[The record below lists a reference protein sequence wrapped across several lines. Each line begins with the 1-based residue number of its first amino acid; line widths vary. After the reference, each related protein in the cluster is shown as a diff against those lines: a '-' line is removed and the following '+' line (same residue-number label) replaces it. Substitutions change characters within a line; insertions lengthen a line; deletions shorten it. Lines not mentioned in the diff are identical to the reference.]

1 MYNFFYIHSKSGSS
15 NYLWNETNQISISIA
30 TLCLGYAQV
39 LVRKI
44 KLRTV
49 CRGNVG
55 LKALVTAISGILLVE
70 RHPEVEDSTL
80 ALSTRVRHSGVHLV
94 NTAIGIA
101 VVPGCAEVQLVSAR
115 TVVRKAVSAEGT
127 STGKLRS
134 AARSDVNV
142 EVSRIS
148 SAVIVGIGPEKI
160 FNIANLNKVAICTE
174 RKTRGLPGLDEHWS
188 GVVRHSD
195 GLRMRNFV
203 PTGRVVPGFPSADNG
218 VVAIAIARRNH
229 ELVVAVHV
237 IIIHTFVAVI
247 ASPVVMRTSSGVFIA
262 VHRFVSRVEGKLRSS
277 SILDSDSGIVRH
289 RVVGIVPGNP
299 RPDDL
304 VVKLRC
310 YVDLELVLLESD
322 GEVAVINGTNSRHD
336 GEILA
341 IALDNRV
348 TRHTSKQRRS
358 RVHHSDGL
366 YDSVAVGRIVFSVP
380 SADEPIQSLSI
391 VDILSFLSVLDIPG
405 LANGLHVLIARFRNL
420 VALDCVIV
428 DGREGRRSDV
438 NNGDHLCVSR
448 GVARAILRNE
458 VAGESSIS
466 IIGFNHSLSSVAGVV
481 SGTHTIERI
490 IE

>member
-174 RKTRGLPGLDEHWS
+174 RKTRGLLGLDEHWS

-237 IIIHTFVAVI
+237 III
-247 ASPVVMRTSSGVFIA
+247 
-262 VHRFVSRVEGKLRSS
+262 HRFVSRVEGKLRSS

-448 GVARAILRNE
+448 SVARAILRNE